1 MNKIQDAEIKDKKVL
16 LRVDFNVPMK
26 DGEIEGDKRIREALP
41 TIQYLLDKGVQKV
54 TIVSHLGKPDGKKDN
69 KYSLLPVANLLAKLL
84 KIDVEFKDFAD
95 EYQIDDK
102 IVLLENVRFDVG
114 EETNNPEFARKLAS
128 TSDLFINDA
137 FGTAHRAHASTEG
150 VTKFLP
156 SFAGLLIQKEVEN
169 LNQLLQEARKP
180 FTVILGG
187 AKIADKLPVIK
198 NLASRAENFLIGGG
212 IASTFLAA
220 RRHYM
225 GKSLIDKDDFS
236 QANEVWQN
244 LINDPKRN
252 LYLPT
257 DLVLSLS
264 IEKAEDVQEVEV
276 GELLQP
282 NFEDYAATDIGPKTI
297 EKYISVIRDSKTVF
311 WNGNMGV
318 SEIDE
323 FANGTVDIARALKDL
338 SQNENVK
345 IVIGGGD
352 TVTAVETIM
361 NRPLAGGESN
371 IFLSTGGGATLEY
384 LAGKVLPGL
393 KALEKL

>member
-1 MNKIQDAEIKDKKVL
+1 
-16 LRVDFNVPMK
+16 
-26 DGEIEGDKRIREALP
+26 
-41 TIQYLLDKGVQKV
+41 
-54 TIVSHLGKPDGKKDN
+54 
-69 KYSLLPVANLLAKLL
+69 
-84 KIDVEFKDFAD
+84 
-95 EYQIDDK
+95 
-102 IVLLENVRFDVG
+102 
-114 EETNNPEFARKLAS
+114 
-128 TSDLFINDA
+128 
-137 FGTAHRAHASTEG
+137 
-150 VTKFLP
+150 
-156 SFAGLLIQKEVEN
+156 
-169 LNQLLQEARKP
+169 
-180 FTVILGG
+180 
-187 AKIADKLPVIK
+187 
-198 NLASRAENFLIGGG
+198 
-212 IASTFLAA
+212 A

-393 KALEKL
+393 KALE